1 MSKFTVDSFIV
12 ELGFNENVIKGLQ
25 RVEKLAMQSATKIER
40 NLNRAFKVDTKQLDS
55 NLTSSLGQLERKFN
69 KTFDKIEQR
78 VRNTRVFQ
86 FTTRFNDTV
95 NPPKQSRQPRISGN
109 RAITAAHSVNMSKLG
124 DINPLMA
131 KMFKAQY
138 YSLSGKAGNIGSE
151 KFNAELAKLNQS
163 LRETLNKL
171 RSQTKTTSINNTSDA
186 FNNLASNAIKLSG
199 AFYSVMGAL
208 NAYKAIMNAGLK
220 RDSAQRAAKFVLG
233 DKASEAETFIR
244 NLADKTGLNI
254 SEGLSSYAKF
264 AAGAQGSMSQEQTQ
278 ELFGNATA
286 MSRLMGLSNDE
297 LNGILKAFEQMAS
310 KGKIQAEELRGQLGD
325 RMAGAFK
332 LFAEAL
338 GMTATELDAAMKNG
352 KVLSA
357 DTLPKVAKQM
367 GLMIDKAGG
376 WAEVAKSTQTALGK
390 LANNWD
396 DTMVKIF
403 SGSQD
408 ELNGFLSSLGN
419 LLSEMGMSSSIA
431 GDAIGG
437 LIDMLKAGVDD
448 IRVFNNTI
456 EGWILQVKKFYYSLD
471 DTKRKLL
478 DEVGDGFI
486 NFVKGLAI
494 ALSAKTL
501 FSAATGVMS
510 LTRAITTLGTRA
522 NQVAGQVATGKGGGK
537 LKGVAGG
544 VGSALAIGYADD
556 GYETALALASMIPQ
570 IRGVTLGLYA
580 LKKALDFMNQEV
592 VKNANMHPS
601 GVGVG
606 SDFNPVYSGDPNKP
620 NMINEGWSKIFSS
633 MGELFNNA
641 TMNIARF
648 NHPELNNIKQDSAL
662 TSADIQGLRDEI
674 SALSK
679 RIQEPVKVS
688 LGGEV
693 AIKPDETSFMTFS
706 SNIYD
711 QYAEATLL
719 SSSFPEDD

>member
-1 MSKFTVDSFIV
+1 MAQFKVDSFIV
-12 ELGFNENVIKGLQ
+12 ELGFSENVIKGLQ
-25 RVEKLAMQSATKIER
+25 RVEKAALQSAQRIER

-78 VRNTRVFQ
+78 ARNTKAFQ
-86 FTTRFNDTV
+86 FTTRFNDAI
-95 NPPKQSRQPRISGN
+95 NPPKQPRQPRISGN

-244 NLADKTGLNI
+244 GLADKTGLNI

-352 KVLSA
+352 KILSS

-408 ELNGFLSSLGN
+408 ELNGFLSSLSN

-456 EGWILQVKKFYYSLD
+456 EGWILQTKKFYYSLD

-501 FSAATGVMS
+501 FSATTGIMN

-522 NQVAGQVATGKGGGK
+522 NQVAGQVATGK

-620 NMINEGWSKIFSS
+620 NMINEGWGRIFSS

-662 TSADIQGLRDEI
+662 TSADIQSLRDEI

-693 AIKPDETSFMTFS
+693 AIKLDETSFMTFNS
-706 SNIYD
+706 SLYD